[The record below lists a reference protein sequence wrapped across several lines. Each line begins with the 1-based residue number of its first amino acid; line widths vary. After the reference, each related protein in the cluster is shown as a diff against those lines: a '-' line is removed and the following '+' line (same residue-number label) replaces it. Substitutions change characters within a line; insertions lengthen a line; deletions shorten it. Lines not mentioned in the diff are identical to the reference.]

1 MSAEATGSG
10 DRALARPRAER
21 LWLAA
26 NHGAIGGGEVM
37 LLQTARTLRELGV
50 PVSIVA
56 PAEPTDLVDAA
67 RAAGFATTA
76 LPARGRAEWMRA
88 LRRWDATARRG
99 VLWCHGLVP
108 AAATAGHRDRI
119 VHLHQEPRGRA
130 QRALA
135 TAARLGALAVLVP
148 SEWMAARLPGTRPLV
163 NWTAEFPAAAPRER
177 AADAPLVV
185 GFLGR
190 PSPDKGVDV
199 LAAAVAQLDAA
210 EPGRWRLLLAGEPRF
225 VDDADRARV
234 EAALAPI
241 AHLVDRPGWIDP
253 ADYFARVDVATV
265 PSVWGE
271 PFGLVAAESLAAGV
285 PLVVADNGALPE
297 IVGDAGRIVPPGDA
311 AALAEAIAAA
321 AAQRGGER
329 EAVRTVARARWQER
343 FSPAAGRERV
353 AALLAE
359 LGIGPRADRAPV
371 VAIAHDYLT
380 QRGGAERVVLAMSRA
395 FPDARIHTTL
405 HDPEGTFPEFAERD
419 IVVSPLNRIGALR
432 RDHRRALPLLAFAS
446 GRMRIDADVVVASSS
461 GWAHGFR
468 TRGRTLVYCHTP
480 ARWLY
485 LPDDYLGDSPSAA
498 KRLALG
504 VLAPPLRRWDRRAAR
519 RADRYLANSTV
530 VRERIARVYHRDS
543 AVRFPPHGIDASGAL
558 APIAAAAEW
567 VDEERGFF
575 LLVSRLLPYK
585 HVQHA
590 IAAFAELPDERL
602 LVVGDGPLRAE
613 LERAAGTNAR
623 IVSGISDAEL
633 RWAYAESHGLIAPSH
648 EDFGLTVLEA
658 AAWGKPVAALRAGGY
673 LDTVVEG
680 VTGVHFDAPDAA
692 SIRDAVLELRA
703 REFDAD
709 RIRAHAEMFSE
720 ARFSEM
726 LRREVAEL
734 LGRPGDEE
742 AR

>member
-1 MSAEATGSG
+1 M
-10 DRALARPRAER
+10 
-21 LWLAA
+21 
-26 NHGAIGGGEVM
+26 
-37 LLQTARTLRELGV
+37 
-50 PVSIVA
+50 
-56 PAEPTDLVDAA
+56 
-67 RAAGFATTA
+67 
-76 LPARGRAEWMRA
+76 
-88 LRRWDATARRG
+88 
-99 VLWCHGLVP
+99 
-108 AAATAGHRDRI
+108 
-119 VHLHQEPRGRA
+119 HLHQEPRGRA

-135 TAARLGALAVLVP
+135 RAARAGALAVLVP
-148 SEWMAARLPGTRPLV
+148 SEWMATRVPGARPLV
-163 NWTAEFPAAAPRER
+163 NWTADLPAAKPRSAE
-177 AADAPLVV
+177 ADAPRVV

-199 LAAAVAQLDAA
+199 LAAAIARLDAA

-225 VDDADRARV
+225 VDAADRARV
-234 EAALAPI
+234 EEALAPI

-271 PFGLVAAESLAAGV
+271 PFGLVAAESLAAGA

-311 AALAEAIAAA
+311 AALAEAVAAA
-321 AAQRGGER
+321 AAQPGD
-329 EAVRTVARARWQER
+329 VRAAAQQRARERWRQR

-353 AALLAE
+353 AALLDE
-359 LGIGPRADRAPV
+359 LGIGPSADRAPV

-395 FPDARIHTTL
+395 FPEARIHTTL
-405 HDPEGTFPEFAERD
+405 YDPEGTFPEFAQRD

-432 RDHRRALPLLAFAS
+432 RDHRRALPLLAPAS
-446 GRMRIDADVVVASSS
+446 GRMRIEADVVIASSS

-468 TRGRTLVYCHTP
+468 TDGRMLVYCHTP

-485 LPDDYLGDSPSAA
+485 LADDYLGESASTA

-504 VLAPPLRRWDRRAAR
+504 VLAPALRRWDRRAAR

-543 AVRFPPHGIDASGAL
+543 TLRFPPHGIDATGERRPL
-558 APIAAAAEW
+558 TAAADW
-567 VDEERGFF
+567 VDEGRGFF
-575 LLVSRLLPYK
+575 LIVSRLMPYK

-590 IAAFAELPDERL
+590 IDAFAELPGERL
-602 LVVGDGPLRAE
+602 LIVGDGPMRDE
-613 LERAAGTNAR
+613 LERRRGDNVR

-633 RWAYAESHGLIAPSH
+633 RWAYAASHGLIAPSH

-658 AAWGKPVAALRAGGY
+658 AAWGKPVAALRSGGY

-680 VTGVHFDAPDAA
+680 VTGVHFDAPDAPG
-692 SIRDAVLELRA
+692 IRAAVLELRSRA
-703 REFDAD
+703 FDAD
-709 RIRAHAEMFSE
+709 RIRAHAETFSE
-720 ARFSEM
+720 ARFAEM
-726 LRREVAEL
+726 LRSEVADL
-734 LGRPGDEE
+734 LAPARHSGDLG
-742 AR
+742 